1 MSSACGAL
9 EVRVAGHDSLAGFFG
24 ERDEGVGPGDEAA
37 RCGVDAFAHEEA
49 HVRGDLFVAAAAGVE
64 LEGERADFFGEFEL
78 DVVVDV
84 FGLRRAGDDGGF
96 DLLVAGFVVG
106 LAARRRDA
114 VRPVER
120 ALRDFVQAS
129 QCLG

>member
-1 MSSACGAL
+1 
-9 EVRVAGHDSLAGFFG
+9 
-24 ERDEGVGPGDEAA
+24 
-37 RCGVDAFAHEEA
+37 
-49 HVRGDLFVAAAAGVE
+49 VE
-64 LEGERADFFGEFEL
+64 LEGERADLAGEFEL

-106 LAARRRDA
+106 LAAGGGDA

-120 ALRDFVQAS
+120 ALGDFVQAFE
-129 QCLG
+129 CLGRVRRS